1 MLGLYRIDK
10 SPDVF
15 LRSFNLYI
23 HAFGRIGDISGK
35 AVLKGK
41 LINEGTEADPLHNPL
56 NRAFCPPDHY
66 YIRADRLVF
75 TSSLTQLYQASRPS
89 PVLHEISKMV
99 IPGFIFKASSF
110 IFSTEQST

>member
-66 YIRADRLVF
+66 YVRADRLVF
-75 TSSLTQLYQASRPS
+75 TSSLTQSYQASSPC
-89 PVLHEISKMV
+89 PVLQDTSKMV
-99 IPGFIFKASSF
+99 RCGFTLRAS
-110 IFSTEQST
+110 FSMVSRLTSR